1 MTLTTLII
9 IGIVISIV
17 FHFIGVY
24 AGAKKIVWIAIAL
37 LWTGSISIAMN
48 EISDKGYKALDKLR
62 GKYEVTD
69 ALIRAAEPEV
79 SLYEMMSI
87 KKSFVEEKRKAAR

>member
-1 MTLTTLII
+1 MTLTTLLTIGII
-9 IGIVISIV
+9 ITIA

-37 LWTGSISIAMN
+37 LWAGSINIAMN
-48 EISDKGYKALDKLR
+48 EISDKGYKALDKIR
-62 GKYEVTD
+62 GKYEATD
-69 ALIRAAEPEV
+69 ALIREAEPEV

-87 KKSFVEEKRKAAR
+87 KKSFVEEKRKATK